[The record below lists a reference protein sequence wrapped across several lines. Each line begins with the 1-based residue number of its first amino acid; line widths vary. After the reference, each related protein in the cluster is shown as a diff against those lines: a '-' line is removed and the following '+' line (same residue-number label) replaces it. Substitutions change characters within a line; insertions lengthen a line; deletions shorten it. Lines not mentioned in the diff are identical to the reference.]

1 MNAFNLKFS
10 LIQYNYLVIEEQRY
24 FLFKLLDNSLILT
37 DDRCPHRGG
46 PLHLGNFNKA
56 GCIFCPWHHTMIK
69 EDELIKRSLP
79 LVRVKDVITIVFPYS
94 PSDTFLFF
102 KKGLCNHN

>member
-69 EDELIKRSLP
+69 EDEFITSCKSKRCNNYCISIQP
-79 LVRVKDVITIVFPYS
+79 IGY
-94 PSDTFLFF
+94 LFV
-102 KKGLCNHN
+102 L